1 MLAVEVDQIVLEL
14 LMQESLAA
22 TPDRFRWRC
31 SQVVFVVV
39 NPDAS
44 LCRDSDLW
52 DALSA
57 DSGFL
62 QDPITF
68 GFLEPS
74 AEGSCGLLAAACF
87 HLKLRQIFFTKTN
100 LPYDER

>member
-22 TPDRFRWRC
+22 TPDGFRWRC

-68 GFLEPS
+68 GFRSHQLKE
-74 AEGSCGLLAAACF
+74 AAAC
-87 HLKLRQIFFTKTN
+87 LLRHVFI
-100 LPYDER
+100 